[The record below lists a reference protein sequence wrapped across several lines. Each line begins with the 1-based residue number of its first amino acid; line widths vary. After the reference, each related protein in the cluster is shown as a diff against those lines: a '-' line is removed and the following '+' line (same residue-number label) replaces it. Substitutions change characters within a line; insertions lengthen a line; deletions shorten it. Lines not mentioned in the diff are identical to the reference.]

1 MWCTLL
7 HVCISCQCHLTG
19 NMLVHTFCSNWPGV
33 LQCIQ
38 AGFPKLS
45 IYSSAYYI
53 PHFSSCV
60 YLSAKP
66 SFLLMR
72 DMCIILRIIVMLD
85 FGPSEDIHGK
95 LKRLIHLSSLN
106 NDDLEVIQS
115 NIPLRIF
122 AHLPDS
128 LAGRYSILHVDI
140 SAVFQ
145 QLLLF
150 FCICLMNYCRGVF
163 FLSGYSD
170 SFPLTAGAD
179 FNPLILQ

>member
-33 LQCIQ
+33 LKCIQ

-45 IYSSAYYI
+45 LYSSGYYI

-72 DMCIILRIIVMLD
+72 EMCTMLRIIVMLD
-85 FGPSEDIHGK
+85 FGPSEDIHG
-95 LKRLIHLSSLN
+95 N
-106 NDDLEVIQS
+106 
-115 NIPLRIF
+115 
-122 AHLPDS
+122 
-128 LAGRYSILHVDI
+128 
-140 SAVFQ
+140 
-145 QLLLF
+145 
-150 FCICLMNYCRGVF
+150 
-163 FLSGYSD
+163 
-170 SFPLTAGAD
+170 
-179 FNPLILQ
+179 